1 METFGH
7 FFSSLLNMLG
17 FTAEPSTESM
27 EKSDSTSSLKEKE
40 EKEEKESEKENDE
53 KLNKNEES
61 NETFVFIDVF
71 ENEEDKLRNTAH
83 EIFLTSF

>member
-27 EKSDSTSSLKEKE
+27 DKSDSTSSLKEKE
-40 EKEEKESEKENDE
+40 EKESEKENDE
-53 KLNKNEES
+53 KQTNKNEES

-71 ENEEDKLRNTAH
+71 ENEEDKLRNSAH